1 MLSTHTHTNK
11 ERKSRGDFYV
21 VTLQMVLKKEKEEKK
36 KKKEKKNDLQT
47 CSAAGKKLGKGDS
60 AEFDEESSS
69 CS

>member
-1 MLSTHTHTNK
+1 MVINPK
-11 ERKSRGDFYV
+11 NRG
-21 VTLQMVLKKEKEEKK
+21 LLKEEKKKK

-60 AEFDEESSS
+60 AEFDEGSSS